1 MTTHAAA
8 VGRDAGD
15 LSTVDLTDLE
25 LWADGPPHTLFAR
38 MRAEAPVRWN
48 PSADGV
54 GFWSLTRSAEITAV
68 SEDPATFSSARGGI
82 FLRPDALAPLD
93 YARNFPIFKDPPEH
107 TLYRSI
113 VAKAFLPRALDLLD
127 EVIQDSVAL
136 VLDKVAGRGQCDLVL
151 DVALPIP
158 LLVIGRLLGSPDED
172 MEQLLTWT
180 DEIERGMTYSQDVT
194 STFKQMAGHFLGL
207 VSNQLVRGIESLA
220 KAIGEAEVDGK
231 RLTEE
236 EIAVYFGMLLY
247 AGNGPTRAAISSG
260 MLALMQH
267 PEQLE
272 RVRGDR
278 RLMRCTKSG
287 LPTAAL
293 AEILRWSTPVN
304 YFARTA
310 IKDTTLGGVD
320 IKADDRVVMW
330 YASASRDSD
339 LIAAPDTFDI
349 GRSVRQISH
358 HAFGGGGPHHCH
370 GAFLAIKTL
379 SVALPQII
387 SRLPDIQVAGPV
399 SCVKSTFINSL
410 ARLPVSFTSSG

>member
-1 MTTHAAA
+1 
-8 VGRDAGD
+8 
-15 LSTVDLTDLE
+15 
-25 LWADGPPHTLFAR
+25 
-38 MRAEAPVRWN
+38 
-48 PSADGV
+48 
-54 GFWSLTRSAEITAV
+54 
-68 SEDPATFSSARGGI
+68 
-82 FLRPDALAPLD
+82 
-93 YARNFPIFKDPPEH
+93 
-107 TLYRSI
+107 
-113 VAKAFLPRALDLLD
+113 
-127 EVIQDSVAL
+127 
-136 VLDKVAGRGQCDLVL
+136 
-151 DVALPIP
+151 
-158 LLVIGRLLGSPDED
+158 
-172 MEQLLTWT
+172 MEQLLAWT

-207 VSNQLVRGIESLA
+207 VNNQLVRGIESLA

-387 SRLPDIQVAGPV
+387 SRLPDVQVAGPV
-399 SCVKSTFINSL
+399 SFVKSTFINSL
-410 ARLPVSFTSSG
+410 ARLPVSFTPSG